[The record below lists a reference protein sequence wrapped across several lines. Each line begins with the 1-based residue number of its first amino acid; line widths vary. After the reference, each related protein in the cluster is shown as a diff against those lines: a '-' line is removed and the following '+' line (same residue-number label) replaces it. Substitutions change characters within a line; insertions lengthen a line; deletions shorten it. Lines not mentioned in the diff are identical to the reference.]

1 MVDGWMDGC
10 ARAWIMQASAGRFD
24 RSTNNTNTINTTRHH
39 TAARA
44 RDEARDGLD
53 VSESVLLGG
62 GDERDE
68 VRVRME
74 REQAR
79 QRERAGERDRWV
91 LVGWSCVNGGVMC
104 VMVCVNTCK

>member
-1 MVDGWMDGC
+1 MDGWTDEWMH
-10 ARAWIMQASAGRFD
+10 AWIMQAYAGRFN
-24 RSTNNTNTINTTRHH
+24 RCTNRHTTHHH

-74 REQAR
+74 RQQAR

-91 LVGWSCVNGGVMC
+91 LVGLCR
-104 VMVCVNTCK
+104 